1 MSPKSNKWGR
11 RFLLLTI
18 MVLFLITLCF
28 FGAMAASIPARTAQE
43 FGQPDINLSSS
54 KLYQQSLTL
63 LFSGDGLLTP
73 GNQADGNVTFTIAP
87 GDSLESILARLKET
101 KLVQNEEAFRAY
113 LIYSGLDRRIQPGDY
128 FFTPQL
134 SELEIAQ
141 ALGNPPNQTTI
152 SILAGWRMEEISEKL
167 SGAGLLM
174 NPQEFIQTVLVQ
186 GREGYL
192 FPGNYPVQRDISPEA
207 LVETFYQEFK
217 SQVTPEM
224 ESQFASRGL
233 TTHEA
238 VILAS
243 IVEREAVIAEEMP
256 QIASV
261 FLNRLARN
269 MNLAADP
276 TIQYAL
282 GYNSEQGTWWTN
294 PLTLD
299 DLKLPSSYNT
309 YENPGLPP
317 GPICNPGLTAL
328 QAVANP
334 AQTSYLYF
342 RADCDGSGRHLFS
355 ANFQEH
361 LDNACP

>member
-1 MSPKSNKWGR
+1 MSPTTNKWGKR
-11 RFLLLTI
+11 LMLLTI
-18 MVLFLITLCF
+18 MVLFLATVCF
-28 FGAMAASIPARTAQE
+28 YGGMAASLPARTAQK
-43 FGQPDINLSSS
+43 FGPPDNNLSSS
-54 KLYQQSLTL
+54 KLYRQSVIL
-63 LFSGDGLLTP
+63 LIYGDGILIP
-73 GNQADGNVTFTIAP
+73 GNQAEGNVAFSIAP
-87 GDSLESILARLKET
+87 GDSLESILTRLQGTNLIE
-101 KLVQNEEAFRAY
+101 NERAFRAY
-113 LIYSGLDRRIQPGDY
+113 LIYSGIDRRIQPGEY
-128 FFTPQL
+128 FLTPQL

-141 ALGNPPNQTTI
+141 ALGSPPNQTTL
-152 SILAGWRMEEISEKL
+152 SILGGWRMEEISEKL
-167 SGAGLLM
+167 AGVGLLM

-192 FPGNYPVQRDISPEA
+192 FPGNYQVQRDISPEA

-217 SQVTPEM
+217 LQVTPEM
-224 ESQFASRGL
+224 ESQFASQGL
-233 TTHEA
+233 TLHEA

-243 IVEREAVIAEEMP
+243 IVEREAVLEEEMP

-261 FLNRLARN
+261 FLNRLAKE
-269 MNLAADP
+269 MNLGADP
-276 TIQYAL
+276 TVQYAL
-282 GYNSEQGTWWTN
+282 GYNSEQSTWWTN

-317 GPICNPGLTAL
+317 GPICNPSLAAL

-355 ANFQEH
+355 ENFQEH

>member
-1 MSPKSNKWGR
+1 MSSVTHKWGKP
-11 RFLLLTI
+11 FLLLTI
-18 MVLFLITLCF
+18 MTLFLATLCF
-28 FGAMAASIPARTAQE
+28 FGGMAASLPARTAQE
-43 FGQPDINLSSS
+43 FGQPDLNLSSS
-54 KLYQQSLTL
+54 KLYQQSVIL
-63 LFSGDGLLTP
+63 LLYGDGILIP
-73 GNQADGNVTFTIAP
+73 GNQADGNVTFTISA
-87 GDSLESILARLKET
+87 GDSLESILARLKRT
-101 KLVQNEEAFRAY
+101 KLIQNEEAFRAY
-113 LIYSGLDRRIQPGDY
+113 LIYSGIDRRIQPGEY
-128 FFTPQL
+128 FFTPQF

-141 ALGNPPNQTTI
+141 ALGSPPNQTTI

-167 SGAGLLM
+167 SGVGLLM

-192 FPGNYPVQRDISPEA
+192 FPGNYPVQRDISPES
-207 LVETFYQEFK
+207 LVDTIYQEFT

-224 ESQFASRGL
+224 ESQFANQGL
-233 TTHEA
+233 TLHQA

-243 IVEREAVIAEEMP
+243 IVEREAVIEEEMP
-256 QIASV
+256 QITSV
-261 FLNRLARN
+261 FLNRLASD
-269 MNLAADP
+269 MNLGADP

-282 GYNSEQGTWWTN
+282 GFNSEQGTWWTN

-317 GPICNPGLTAL
+317 GPICNPGLAAL

-342 RADCDGSGRHLFS
+342 RADCDGSGRHQFS
-355 ANFQEH
+355 ENFQEH